1 MPVMHV
7 SNLILIDLMRIPI
20 SIIPEIASNN
30 LRFNL
35 QLAMNSVKVP
45 ASLNFGLSEPTQAVV
60 CFSIAV
66 FSYKESRRLWA
77 KVDENE

>member
-1 MPVMHV
+1 MPIMHV

-45 ASLNFGLSEPTQAVV
+45 ASLNFGLSETTQTFV
-60 CFSIAV
+60 CFPITV
-66 FSYKESRRLWA
+66 FPYKESRRLWA
-77 KVDENE
+77 KVDKDE